1 MTATH
6 HPRPFHRPSSSG
18 RSGRPRR
25 RGTGARDLLDGV
37 VAAAMAVLALVALV
51 LALILI
57 GSWVGRAVAGH
68 ALTSVSS
75 SGVVPSGV
83 VDRPVSYLHGMMGA

>member
-1 MTATH
+1 MAATH
-6 HPRPFHRPSSSG
+6 LHPFHRSPARGGAG
-18 RSGRPRR
+18 RSRR

-51 LALILI
+51 LALVLV

-68 ALTSVSS
+68 GLTSVSS
-75 SGVVPSGV
+75 SGVAPAGV
-83 VDRPVSYLHGMMGA
+83 VDRPVSDPHGMMGA

>member
-1 MTATH
+1 MAATH
-6 HPRPFHRPSSSG
+6 HLHPFHRTAPSARAG
-18 RSGRPRR
+18 HPRR

-51 LALILI
+51 LALVLV

-68 ALTSVSS
+68 GLTSVSS
-75 SGVVPSGV
+75 SGAVSSDV
-83 VDRPVSYLHGMMGA
+83 VDRPVSHVHGMMGA

>member
-1 MTATH
+1 MAATH
-6 HPRPFHRPSSSG
+6 LHPFHRSPARGRTG
-18 RSGRPRR
+18 RSRR

-51 LALILI
+51 LALVLV

-68 ALTSVSS
+68 GLTSVASS
-75 SGVVPSGV
+75 VLPSGA
-83 VDRPVSYLHGMMGA
+83 DRPVSHPHGMMGA